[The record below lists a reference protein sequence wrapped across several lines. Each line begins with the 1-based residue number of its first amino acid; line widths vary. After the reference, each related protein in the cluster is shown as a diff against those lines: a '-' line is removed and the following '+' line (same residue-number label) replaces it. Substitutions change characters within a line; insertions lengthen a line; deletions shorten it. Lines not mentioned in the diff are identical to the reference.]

1 MTLANGLI
9 QKQIAKHLMMQM
21 LDEMPDVFVW
31 NDLIKAI
38 ELNSAEFL
46 AVKSLQSG
54 LRPYGLEKGNFY
66 VTDAFFE
73 PLPNEVLDVFEG
85 K

>member
-1 MTLANGLI
+1 MTLTDSLI
-9 QKQIAKHLMMQM
+9 HKPIAKHFMMQM
-21 LDEMPDVFVW
+21 LDQMPDVFVLD
-31 NDLIKAI
+31 DLIKTI

-46 AVKSLQSG
+46 AVKPLQTG

>member
-9 QKQIAKHLMMQM
+9 QKRIAKHLMMQM

-31 NDLIKAI
+31 DDLIKAI

-46 AVKSLQSG
+46 AVKSLQKG